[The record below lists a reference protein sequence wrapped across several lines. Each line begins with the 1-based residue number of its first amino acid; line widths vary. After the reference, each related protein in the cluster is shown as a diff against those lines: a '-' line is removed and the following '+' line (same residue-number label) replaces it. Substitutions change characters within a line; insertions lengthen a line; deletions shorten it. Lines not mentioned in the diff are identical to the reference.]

1 MRRAIESSA
10 AGESGGGSRDA
21 ALEGRGKRPGGHLDA
36 RPEVGGVARRE
47 QKGRD
52 AYNPPLGGFE
62 CMEFRKL
69 EKFAIYLEYFPSL
82 PSMNTLLLVPKSLR
96 MIVSTY
102 ASSYFLITSI
112 FSRNGSSYC
121 VSLVSHFDICQLLLN
136 DILLNIND
144 IY

>member
-1 MRRAIESSA
+1 
-10 AGESGGGSRDA
+10 
-21 ALEGRGKRPGGHLDA
+21 
-36 RPEVGGVARRE
+36 
-47 QKGRD
+47 
-52 AYNPPLGGFE
+52 
-62 CMEFRKL
+62 MEFRKL
-69 EKFAIYLEYFPSL
+69 EKFAIYLEYF

>member
-69 EKFAIYLEYFPSL
+69 EKFAIYLEYFPS
-82 PSMNTLLLVPKSLR
+82 MNTLLLVPKSLR

>member
-1 MRRAIESSA
+1 
-10 AGESGGGSRDA
+10 
-21 ALEGRGKRPGGHLDA
+21 
-36 RPEVGGVARRE
+36 
-47 QKGRD
+47 
-52 AYNPPLGGFE
+52 
-62 CMEFRKL
+62 MEFRKL
-69 EKFAIYLEYFPSL
+69 EKFAIYLEYF

-112 FSRNGSSYC
+112 FSRNNSSYC